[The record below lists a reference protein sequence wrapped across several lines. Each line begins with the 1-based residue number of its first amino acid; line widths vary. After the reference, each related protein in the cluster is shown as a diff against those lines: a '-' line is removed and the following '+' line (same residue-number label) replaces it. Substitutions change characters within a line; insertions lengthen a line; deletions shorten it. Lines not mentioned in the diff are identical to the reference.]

1 METQTV
7 AQKLEALVKLQTIDS
22 KIDELKKLRGDLP
35 DEVQDLEDEMEGYKT
50 RLNRYQVEQKEMDEN
65 IKKNKE
71 GIKEAEKLIK
81 KYQEQQKN
89 VRNNRE
95 FDAITKEVELQEL
108 EIQICEK
115 KIKQAKDEIAKKK
128 DEVERIESQINE
140 RTQHLDIKKKELDG
154 ILAESQEEEARLL
167 GEREKATKKI
177 EDKNLLKYYERLRGS
192 LTNGLA
198 VVRVVRGAA
207 EGCNIVIPPQ
217 KIAEIRE
224 KKKIVI
230 DEHSG
235 RILADVDIDSLDESD
250 KPKSAK
256 PVAVAAAPTRRRK
269 TAE

>member
-1 METQTV
+1 MENQSV
-7 AQKLEALVKLQTIDS
+7 AQKLEALVKLQSVDS
-22 KIDELKKLRGDLP
+22 KLDQLKKLRGDLP
-35 DEVQDLEDEMEGYKT
+35 DEVQDLEDEIEGYKT
-50 RLNRYQVEQKEMDEN
+50 RLSRFEEELAGLEES

-71 GIKEAEKLIK
+71 AAKEAEKLIK
-81 KYQEQQKN
+81 KYNDQQKN

-95 FDAITKEVELQEL
+95 FDAITKEIELQEL

-115 KIKQAKDEIAKKK
+115 KTKEAKDLMTAKKEEIEK
-128 DEVERIESQINE
+128 TNTLIAERSE
-140 RTQHLDIKKKELDG
+140 HLDNKKKELEG
-154 ILAESQEEEARLL
+154 LIAESREEEDRLMA
-167 GEREKATKKI
+167 EREKATKKI
-177 EDKNLLKYYERLRGS
+177 EDKLLKYYERLRSS

-235 RILADVDIDSLDESD
+235 RILADVDMESLDEGD

-256 PVAVAAAPTRRRK
+256 TATTTTTRRK
-269 TAE
+269 KV

>member
-7 AQKLEALVKLQTIDS
+7 AQKLEALVKLQSIDT
-22 KIDELKKLRGDLP
+22 KLDELKKLRGDLP
-35 DEVQDLEDEMEGYKT
+35 DEVQDLEDEMIGYTT
-50 RLNRYQVEQKEMDEN
+50 RLARHQGELKEIEEN
-65 IKKNKE
+65 IKKSKE
-71 GIKEAEKLIK
+71 GAKEAEKLIK
-81 KYQEQQKN
+81 KYADQQKN

-115 KIKQAKDEIAKKK
+115 KVKEGKELVTAKKA
-128 DEVERIESQINE
+128 EIEKTETLIKE
-140 RTQHLDIKKKELDG
+140 RTEHLNTKKKELEN
-154 ILAESQEEEARLL
+154 ILEESQEEEKKLM
-167 GEREKATKKI
+167 GEREKAVKKI
-177 EDKNLLKYYERLRGS
+177 EDKNILKHYDRLRSS
-192 LTNGLA
+192 LSNGLA

-235 RILADVDIDSLDESD
+235 RILADVDMESLDDSD
-250 KPKSAK
+250 KPKKAGAT
-256 PVAVAAAPTRRRK
+256 PAPTRRRK
-269 TAE
+269 TVG

>member
-7 AQKLEALVKLQTIDS
+7 AQKLEALVKLQSIDS
-22 KIDELKKLRGDLP
+22 KLDELIKLRGDLP

-50 RLNRYQVEQKEMDEN
+50 RLQRHEDELKEIEEN
-65 IKKNKE
+65 IKKSKE

-81 KYQEQQKN
+81 KYSEQQKN

-115 KIKQAKDEIAKKK
+115 RIKEGKDLTQAKKDEIEKT
-128 DEVERIESQINE
+128 EVLIKERGE
-140 RTQHLDIKKKELDG
+140 HLDIKKKELDG
-154 ILAESQEEEARLL
+154 ILAESQEEEKKLL
-167 GEREKATKKI
+167 AEREKAVKKV
-177 EDKNLLKYYERLRGS
+177 EDKALLKYYERLRGS

-235 RILADVDIDSLDESD
+235 RILADVDMDSLDDSD
-250 KPKSAK
+250 KPKKAGAPAT
-256 PVAVAAAPTRRRK
+256 PVRRRK
-269 TAE
+269 AVG

>member
-1 METQTV
+1 MGRFQ
-7 AQKLEALVKLQTIDS
+7 A
-22 KIDELKKLRGDLP
+22 ELKETD
-35 DEVQDLEDEMEGYKT
+35 DS
-50 RLNRYQVEQKEMDEN
+50 

-71 GIKEAEKLIK
+71 VIKEAEKLIK

-115 KIKQAKDEIAKKK
+115 KIKQAKDEITRKKEEGEK
-128 DEVERIESQINE
+128 IETQIAERGE
-140 RTQHLDIKKKELDG
+140 HLNVKKKELDS
-154 ILAESQEEEARLL
+154 ILAESQEEEKRLL

-224 KKKIVI
+224 RKKIVI

-235 RILADVDIDSLDESD
+235 RILADVDIDTLDESD

-256 PVAVAAAPTRRRK
+256 PVVSPAPTRRRK